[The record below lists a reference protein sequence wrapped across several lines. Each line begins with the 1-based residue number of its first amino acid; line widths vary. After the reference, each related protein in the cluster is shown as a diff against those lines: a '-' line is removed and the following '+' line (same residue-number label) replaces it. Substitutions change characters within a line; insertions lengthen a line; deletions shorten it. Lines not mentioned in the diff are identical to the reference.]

1 VSNKDLTKKL
11 SNIVFLHIIVKQLVY
26 IFLILLGISLST
38 PIIAQTG
45 GRKKEHRNQRR
56 GGFKLFKG
64 GKSKGNANAFA
75 RSSRKKGFFARVFG
89 KGKSN
94 QGWAYRSTKMSS
106 KQRREDRHVFRRY
119 RTRGAKSNFSILSRQ
134 NRDRSARRVRGN
146 KVFHRKK
153 HS

>member
-1 VSNKDLTKKL
+1 
-11 SNIVFLHIIVKQLVY
+11 VKQLVY
-26 IFLILLGISLST
+26 IFLVLFGIGLST
-38 PIIAQTG
+38 PILAQTG

-75 RSSRKKGFFARVFG
+75 RSSRKQGFLARIFG
-89 KGKSN
+89 KSKST
-94 QGWAYRSTKMSS
+94 QGWSYRSTKMSR
-106 KQRREDRHVFRRY
+106 KQRTEDRHVFKRY

-134 NRDRSARRVRGN
+134 NRDRSHRRVRGN
-146 KVFHRKK
+146 KVFSRKK